1 MNFDLNLGGLD
12 EGKLIKLDDS
22 ILYDVIIVG
31 TGPAA
36 ISAAVYCIRKGLK
49 IAMIGTKIGG
59 QVLDTNEIENIIGT
73 VKTTGSE
80 FAKRL
85 EIHAKD
91 YEIALKEG
99 SYVKLVEEEG
109 KNKKVTTD
117 DGKIY
122 LGKTIIIATGA
133 KWRELNVPGEKEY
146 KGKGVHYCATCDGP
160 FYRNLDVAI
169 IGGGNSGVEAALDM
183 SGIAKSVTIVEFMPE
198 LKADKILQEKLYE
211 RKNISVITNAQVT
224 EIYGETFTTGLKY
237 KNRANEE
244 IEDLKIDGLF
254 VEIGLVPNSDFV
266 KGYVETTKFGEIII
280 DELNM
285 TNVSGIFAAGDVTT
299 TKFKQIIIAMGEGA
313 KAALSAF
320 DYLIKE
326 Y

>member
-1 MNFDLNLGGLD
+1 MITKLKLVNLCGGNAMNFDLNLGGLD
-12 EGKLIKLDDS
+12 EGKLIKLDES

-160 FYRNLDVAI
+160 FYRN
-169 IGGGNSGVEAALDM
+169 
-183 SGIAKSVTIVEFMPE
+183 
-198 LKADKILQEKLYE
+198 
-211 RKNISVITNAQVT
+211 
-224 EIYGETFTTGLKY
+224 
-237 KNRANEE
+237 
-244 IEDLKIDGLF
+244 
-254 VEIGLVPNSDFV
+254 
-266 KGYVETTKFGEIII
+266 
-280 DELNM
+280 
-285 TNVSGIFAAGDVTT
+285 
-299 TKFKQIIIAMGEGA
+299 
-313 KAALSAF
+313 
-320 DYLIKE
+320 
-326 Y
+326 